1 MNPPLCNAP
10 LFWAPNR
17 RVQNAN
23 SLTLPR
29 RMLMK
34 KRVVRQVHWTPRSM
48 LAWAR
53 RRKPLGTRPSH
64 PLLRGAAEGIAPCE
78 GSIPGRIKNFEGPK
92 QGALV
97 FHCFRKPLKR
107 MPFPIEIGVA
117 RSRTPWSQA
126 TMLPR
131 SKKRC
136 LRPWR
141 GWPGTMPR

>member
-1 MNPPLCNAP
+1 MNPPLRNAP
-10 LFWAPNR
+10 LFWVPNW

-29 RMLMK
+29 RMLK
-34 KRVVRQVHWTPRSM
+34 KKGVVQQVHSMPRSM

-53 RRKPLGTRPSH
+53 RRKPLGTRPSR

-78 GSIPGRIKNFEGPK
+78 GSVPGRIKNFEGPK
-92 QGALV
+92 IGALV
-97 FHCFRKPLKR
+97 FHCFGKPLKR

-117 RSRTPWSQA
+117 RSRMPWSKA

-131 SKKRC
+131 SKK
-136 LRPWR
+136 
-141 GWPGTMPR
+141 